1 MQKWRKGIVKDYVL
15 ELVAAR
21 TGFNAKLN
29 IMREYL
35 QAYILRI
42 MHDEGV
48 FRSTAFLGG
57 TALRFLHNLPRFS
70 EDLDFS
76 LTGDT
81 QYTFVGLAE
90 KIKQELNLAGYNISI
105 SYNDEKT
112 VQYAFVKFENLMYE
126 AGISPHRD
134 QNFSTKIEIDTTP
147 PQGAVLKTDIVN
159 IYFPISFLS
168 YDISSLFAGKLH
180 ALLSR
185 KYTKGRDFFD
195 LGWYLS
201 HWKNISPN
209 IKLLQN
215 ALRQTNWE
223 GEIPSEDTWR
233 DFLYTVV
240 EKTDWQKV
248 KQDVENFLEEPSDI
262 NIFTKKNVLNLI
274 KEQS

>member
-1 MQKWRKGIVKDYVL
+1 VKDYVL

-35 QAYILRI
+35 QAYTLRI
-42 MHDEGV
+42 MHDEGL

-57 TALRFLHNLPRFS
+57 TALRFLYNLPRFS

-76 LTGDT
+76 LTGDK
-81 QYTFVGLAE
+81 QYNFVDLVE
-90 KIKQELNLAGYNISI
+90 KIKQELKLAGYDISI

-112 VQYAFVKFENLMYE
+112 VQYAFVNFENLMYE
-126 AGISPHRD
+126 AKISPHKE
-134 QNFSTKIEIDTTP
+134 QKFSTKIEIDTNP

-168 YDISSLFAGKLH
+168 YDLSSLFSSKLH
-180 ALLSR
+180 ALLNR

-201 HWKNISPN
+201 RWKDISPN
-209 IKLLQN
+209 ITLLQN
-215 ALRQTNWE
+215 ALRQTRWE
-223 GEIPSEDTWR
+223 GEIPSEHTWR
-233 DFLYTVV
+233 DFLYTIV
-240 EKTDWQKV
+240 EETDWQQV
-248 KQDVENFLEEPSDI
+248 KQDVENFLEKPSDM
-262 NIFTKKNVLNLI
+262 NIFTKENVLNLI
-274 KEQS
+274 KERG